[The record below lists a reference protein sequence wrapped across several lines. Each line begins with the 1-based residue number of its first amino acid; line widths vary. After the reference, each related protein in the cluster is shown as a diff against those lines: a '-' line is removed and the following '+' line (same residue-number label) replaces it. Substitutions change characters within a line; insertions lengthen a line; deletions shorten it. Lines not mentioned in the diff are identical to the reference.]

1 MPTLNLGL
9 EKRVNEGSNL
19 EIGLD
24 FDNWQPGGTTSDL
37 VPDGLYEAL
46 IMSCLPK
53 ENKRK
58 DGVNANIVFKITGP
72 NCAAKGRQI
81 VVYHP
86 IPVGDSQSPEN
97 QRKRFMHNLFY
108 SILSGVRGDEAA
120 EALKNAGV
128 RSPKMGWFEG
138 KTAYVKV
145 RETTDNNGRPVGE
158 IQFYMTKKQFEENPG
173 PFGIMADPV
182 DLSKSAAAA
191 LDAPV
196 VNAETK
202 PAAATETKPAST
214 KNAVDDM
221 LGI

>member
-1 MPTLNLGL
+1 MEMPNLNVGL
-9 EKRVNEGSNL
+9 EKRVNEGAKL
-19 EIGLD
+19 EVALD
-24 FDNWQPGGTTSDL
+24 FENWQPGGTTSDL
-37 VPDGLYEAL
+37 VPDGLYEVQ

-58 DGVNANIVFKITGP
+58 DGINANIVFKISGP

-86 IPVGDSQSPEN
+86 IPVGDSQSAEN

-108 SILSGVRGDEAA
+108 SIVSGVKGDDAA
-120 EALKNAGV
+120 DALKNAGV
-128 RSPKMGWFEG
+128 RKPALGWFEG
-138 KTAYVKV
+138 KIAYVKV
-145 RETTDNNGRPVGE
+145 RESTDNNGRPVGE
-158 IQFYMTKKQFEENPG
+158 IQFYMTRKQYEENPG
-173 PFGIMADPV
+173 PFGAVADPV

-191 LDAPV
+191 IDAPV

-202 PAAATETKPAST
+202 PAAATATA

-221 LGI
+221 LGV